1 MLPLALAG
9 GGSSTAMKI
18 SSRHASTNREVIS
31 RFLPIHFQVDPVED
45 CLIVRVTRGT
55 IQTTL

>member
-18 SSRHASTNREVIS
+18 SRHASTNREVIS